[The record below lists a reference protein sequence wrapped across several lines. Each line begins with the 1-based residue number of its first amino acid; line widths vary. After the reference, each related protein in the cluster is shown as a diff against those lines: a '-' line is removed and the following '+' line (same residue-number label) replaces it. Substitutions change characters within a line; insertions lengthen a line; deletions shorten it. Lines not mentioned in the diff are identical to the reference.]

1 MIIILSDKYYLSL
14 ASAISTRVCVAH
26 SADTVY
32 TISEQAQVT
41 NFIGQVK

>member
-14 ASAISTRVCVAH
+14 SAAIPTQVWAAH

-32 TISEQAQVT
+32 TTSEQTRVT
-41 NFIGQVK
+41 IFIRQVK

>member
-14 ASAISTRVCVAH
+14 AAAIPTRVWAAH

-32 TISEQAQVT
+32 TNSEQTRVT
-41 NFIGQVK
+41 VFTGQAK